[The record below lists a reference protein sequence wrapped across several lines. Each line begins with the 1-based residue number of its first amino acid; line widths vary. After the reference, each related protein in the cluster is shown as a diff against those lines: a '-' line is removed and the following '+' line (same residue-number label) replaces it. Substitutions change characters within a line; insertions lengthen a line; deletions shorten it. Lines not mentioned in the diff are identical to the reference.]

1 MGQHVGQKKAGQ
13 SEQDSELPCL
23 VTPVPPGATRAHHAV
38 PRQGTNNSQAEASQG
53 SDNALGGT
61 PIAAPSATGGSHATA
76 LASGVAESKPYADV
90 MAILKSRM
98 NVEATPPHTLDA
110 AKAFSLE
117 RISQVLARLR
127 NPHLDLRVVHVAG
140 SKGKGSVC
148 ELTAAA
154 VRACG
159 CTVGLFTSPHIT
171 DLRER
176 IRVDGAMIGE
186 GDLARVVDEVI
197 VAEKA
202 ALKGKEQLT
211 QFELL
216 TAAAFVHFRRQ
227 AVDVAVIEVGLGG
240 AGDATNVVKPV
251 VCVVTSIQ
259 REHTQIL
266 GDTLPEI
273 AAHKAGIIKDGV
285 PTLTLPQTNEV
296 MRVLRQRCGEVEAPL
311 DVLDHSIPYAHRYQT
326 GADGIVRMMV
336 TVECDGTKLEGVPVP
351 FAGEHQAFNTGLAMA
366 AAVRALPK
374 GVKVRPG
381 EVARAMAGVHQN
393 GRLEIIQARP
403 LVLADGAHTPDS
415 IRATLRTL
423 ASHFRLEPLTVVFG
437 CAADKDVHA
446 MLRELAQ
453 GADRVIFTRAP
464 MPRAA
469 SHDELRLVYSTLCDR
484 AALSVASPEEA
495 LSRAV
500 RATPTRGGVLVV
512 GSFSL
517 VGMAREACGRRAT

>member
-13 SEQDSELPCL
+13 SEQDSALPCL
-23 VTPVPPGATRAHHAV
+23 VTPVPPGTTRAHHAV

-140 SKGKGSVC
+140 SKGKGSVSNP
-148 ELTAAA
+148 AAA

-336 TVECDGTKLEGVPVP
+336 TVECDGTKLEGCPCPSRASIRPSTPAWPWPRPCVPCPRASRYVP
-351 FAGEHQAFNTGLAMA
+351 
-366 AAVRALPK
+366 
-374 GVKVRPG
+374 
-381 EVARAMAGVHQN
+381 
-393 GRLEIIQARP
+393 GRLLVPWPAFIRTAGWRSSRPARSCWP
-403 LVLADGAHTPDS
+403 MAHTRP
-415 IRATLRTL
+415 IRSAPHCERSPRTF
-423 ASHFRLEPLTVVFG
+423 ASNRSRWSSAARRIKTFTPC
-437 CAADKDVHA
+437 CAN
-446 MLRELAQ
+446 LP
-453 GADRVIFTRAP
+453 RAP
-464 MPRAA
+464 
-469 SHDELRLVYSTLCDR
+469 T
-484 AALSVASPEEA
+484 
-495 LSRAV
+495 
-500 RATPTRGGVLVV
+500 G
-512 GSFSL
+512 
-517 VGMAREACGRRAT
+517 